1 MPVSFFCK
9 DSRRAKSKFNCGKTG
24 AAGLARRNNRE
35 TGGVCRADGWDR
47 RVIDV
52 GALSLSRAP
61 CPALDSAP
69 HPSACT
75 RGCRPNA
82 LVPIALDALAPPP
95 STPSLLVGQRFFPA
109 AHALTSRPLLS
120 ADFALIPSLL
130 EQHENS
136 YPLHD
141 HDCLPK
147 PAGIIDVIP

>member
-1 MPVSFFCK
+1 MQNPK
-9 DSRRAKSKFNCGKTG
+9 LIAEKR
-24 AAGLARRNNRE
+24 GLLVWERRNNGE
-35 TGGVCRADGWDR
+35 TGGCAERTGGIGGSLMW
-47 RVIDV
+47 
-52 GALSLSRAP
+52 GLSLSRAP
-61 CPALDSAP
+61 SPALYSAP
-69 HPSACT
+69 HPSART